1 MDFSWPEP
9 EPATDYVGRRP
20 LLTTVRHSD
29 LLQRQ
34 TYLRSYQFTVRETF
48 KGRVRRNLKEASKVG
63 KAIVAEI
70 IGRLKSL
77 GKVFVSAMAT
87 ARGTSVL
94 VVFALIA
101 ILLLSRSGI
110 RRVDAA
116 RPMPNVANEQRS
128 MYEEV
133 RAAMAALMER
143 LPSGS
148 SPKGPGH

>member
-70 IGRLKSL
+70 IGRVFDAGLKL
-77 GKVFVSAMAT
+77 HKMNPLRCFRPCRKKFYLEDT
-87 ARGTSVL
+87 N
-94 VVFALIA
+94 FAC
-101 ILLLSRSGI
+101 
-110 RRVDAA
+110 
-116 RPMPNVANEQRS
+116 
-128 MYEEV
+128 
-133 RAAMAALMER
+133 
-143 LPSGS
+143 
-148 SPKGPGH
+148 